1 MHLPRLLSEAAPSHP
16 SLGSSIPS
24 RACVVW
30 SSLIARPGLC
40 VSRLCSCCAFA
51 LETFVQ
57 TQGPLGP
64 SRQHFFFWEVLV
76 VIVVVSHIQHAMVGR
91 SLGHSLSFSRPLL
104 PASLPQPWFQAAA
117 FSHYHCIWTQ
127 MQASSG
133 KLPQMGG
140 RPCMSVSQQ
149 REFSFPLV
157 ILLPFYMAHVGILL
171 LCICINVCVHTHILH
186 TCTYTHTC
194 AHTYYT
200 HAHTH
205 ILHTLLH
212 TYMYAHIYYTHI
224 LHTCTCTHIYT
235 THIHIHIHY
244 IHVKHFFQT
253 YIYTHRMI
261 LVCGEVNLDYLVYL
275 SLIMSFFYNHTCLIL
290 I

>member
-76 VIVVVSHIQHAMVGR
+76 VIVVVSHVQHAMVGR

-104 PASLPQPWFQAAA
+104 PARALVSCCCLFALPLHLDSDAGVLGEAP
-117 FSHYHCIWTQ
+117 SD
-127 MQASSG
+127 
-133 KLPQMGG
+133 GG
-140 RPCMSVSQQ
+140 GGHACQCHS
-149 REFSFPLV
+149 RESFPFLWLFCSHS
-157 ILLPFYMAHVGILL
+157 IWHMLAFCFYAYV
-171 LCICINVCVHTHILH
+171 
-186 TCTYTHTC
+186 
-194 AHTYYT
+194 
-200 HAHTH
+200 
-205 ILHTLLH
+205 
-212 TYMYAHIYYTHI
+212 
-224 LHTCTCTHIYT
+224 
-235 THIHIHIHY
+235 
-244 IHVKHFFQT
+244 
-253 YIYTHRMI
+253 
-261 LVCGEVNLDYLVYL
+261 
-275 SLIMSFFYNHTCLIL
+275 
-290 I
+290 

>member
-76 VIVVVSHIQHAMVGR
+76 VIVVVSHVQHAMVGR

-104 PASLPQPWFQAAA
+104 PASLPQPWFHAAA

-133 KLPQMGG
+133 KLPQMGEEA
-140 RPCMSVSQQ
+140 MHVSVTAE
-149 REFSFPLV
+149 RVFLSFGYSAP
-157 ILLPFYMAHVGILL
+157 ILYGTCWHSAFMHMYKCVCTYTHTTHMHVHTYM
-171 LCICINVCVHTHILH
+171 CTHILH
-186 TCTYTHTC
+186 TCTHTYTTHT
-194 AHTYYT
+194 TT
-200 HAHTH
+200 HMHVHTH
-205 ILHTLLH
+205 ILYTHTTHMHVH
-212 TYMYAHIYYTHI
+212 TYIYYTHTHTYT
-224 LHTCTCTHIYT
+224 LHTC
-235 THIHIHIHY
+235 
-244 IHVKHFFQT
+244 KKFFSDV
-253 YIYTHRMI
+253 H
-261 LVCGEVNLDYLVYL
+261 L
-275 SLIMSFFYNHTCLIL
+275 HT
-290 I
+290 